1 MIYLYVFI
9 SVIIVSLVSFVG
21 VFTLGMRPNFLKK
34 ITLTL
39 VSLSAGTLLGGA
51 FLHLLPEAIELGAP
65 IEEIFKAV
73 LVGIIF
79 FFILE
84 KIVCWR
90 HCHIPTSESHPHHLG
105 LMNLVGDA
113 AHNFFDGIVIAGA
126 FLASAQIG
134 IATTL
139 AVILHEIPQ
148 EIADFG
154 VLMHAGYSR
163 KKALMLNFLIA
174 LMAMLGAAVTLII
187 GTQIEGLI
195 TPVIAFTAGGF
206 IYIATSDLMPELKKE
221 SGPLKS
227 LNQLLIIILGIIL
240 AWLA

>member
-9 SVIIVSLVSFVG
+9 SVIIISLVSFVG
-21 VFTLGMRPNFLKK
+21 VFTLGMRSEFLKK

-51 FLHLLPEAIELGAP
+51 FFHLLPEAIELGAG
-65 IEEIFKAV
+65 IQTVFLYVV
-73 LVGIIF
+73 LGILF

-84 KIVCWR
+84 KVMCWR
-90 HCHIPTSESHPHHLG
+90 HCHVPTSEHHPHHLG
-105 LMNLVGDA
+105 MMNLVGDA

-126 FLASAQIG
+126 FLAGTEVG

-139 AVILHEIPQ
+139 AVVLHEIPQ

-154 VLMHAGYSR
+154 VLIHAGFTR

-174 LMAMLGAAVTLII
+174 LMAMLGAAITLLI
-187 GTQIEGLI
+187 GTQINSFI
-195 TPVIAFTAGGF
+195 APVIAFTAGGF

-221 SGPLKS
+221 IGPLKS
-227 LNQLLIIILGIIL
+227 LNQLLIIVLGVVL